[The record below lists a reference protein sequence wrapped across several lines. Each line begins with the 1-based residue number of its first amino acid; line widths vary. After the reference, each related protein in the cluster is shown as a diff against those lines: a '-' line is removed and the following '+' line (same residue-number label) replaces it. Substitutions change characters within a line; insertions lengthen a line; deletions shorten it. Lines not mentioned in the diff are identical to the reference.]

1 MSIQSITESLKK
13 FLSSKKSFKLK
24 SIARTREYLKKFD
37 FLISDASLSQ
47 SLKLTK
53 QAVLQCNRNYSKDN
67 GSRLNLAEDLILSYL
82 KSCKSLQQPVP
93 ESLLKLLIITYL
105 NQSFLYQSSKP
116 NKSVEAVIK
125 ATKVS
130 EQHILRSRK
139 GKLLKFNAKLRQCQ
153 LYTDLGKL
161 DLAIQVSQSV
171 LQEVL
176 KKLEKKSNKK
186 LFKHFVMVAV
196 TAFYRIGIC
205 EKLQGL
211 VKSSEL
217 AFKNATAIIE
227 KYLPANNMV
236 LDLEFQ
242 MLSCRNSSQPPIEK
256 AKPKNKTQELPADC
270 KGESETSIESQ
281 TNSALFL
288 SPGKNETSVGS
299 LVVDKTQDKN
309 NERYYSKDKLA
320 KLQKMMNEEKTRII
334 LNTDNYFFKKIS
346 KHLAINGDLKV
357 TALNV
362 RENVDN
368 QLHDVW
374 LNKELLKKKKKMVH
388 SMTSQN
394 LANVDIQE
402 KIEDLQENFKSRL
415 KTQESKL
422 KFKLKTKIYKQLLRS
437 INVPVKSSKNFP
449 AQKLFFRPPEKR
461 IDTIKSIREKTGLLP
476 ENVKLF
482 EDAKQEI
489 EDHMRELKHDIEGIE
504 KNIETFAHGG
514 ACQLAKSTIIRRAAD
529 VKVKKSIVKT
539 LVKVSSLKK
548 IRNK

>member
-1 MSIQSITESLKK
+1 MSMQSITESLKK
-13 FLSSKKSFKLK
+13 VLSSKKSFKLK
-24 SIARTREYLKKFD
+24 SIPRTREYLKKFD

-53 QAVLQCNRNYSKDN
+53 QAVLQCNRNYHKDN
-67 GSRLNLAEDLILSYL
+67 GSRLNLAEDLILSYI
-82 KSCKSLQQPVP
+82 KSSKSLQQPVP
-93 ESLLKLLIITYL
+93 ESLLKLLIVTYL
-105 NQSFLYQSSKP
+105 NQSFLYQSWKPSK
-116 NKSVEAVIK
+116 SIEAVIK

-130 EQHILRSRK
+130 EHYTLRSRK
-139 GKLLKFNAKLRQCQ
+139 GKLLRFNAKLRQCQ

-186 LFKHFVMVAV
+186 LFKQFVMVAV

-211 VKSSEL
+211 AKSSEL

-227 KYLPANNMV
+227 KYLPANSLV

-242 MLSCRNSSQPPIEK
+242 MLSCRNSSQPPAEK
-256 AKPKNKTQELPADC
+256 SRPRSRIPELVHDC
-270 KGESETSIESQ
+270 KGESEISSESQ
-281 TNSALFL
+281 TTSGLFL
-288 SPGKNETSVGS
+288 SPGKNETS
-299 LVVDKTQDKN
+299 LVSVAVDRTLEKI

-362 RENVDN
+362 RENVDH

-388 SMTSQN
+388 CVTASSC
-394 LANVDIQE
+394 LSVGIQE
-402 KIEDLQENFKSRL
+402 KIEDLQEGFKCRL

-461 IDTIKSIREKTGLLP
+461 IDTVKSIREKTGLLP
-476 ENVKLF
+476 ENLKLF

-489 EDHMRELKHDIEGIE
+489 MDHMEELKHDIEGIE
-504 KNIETFAHGG
+504 KKIETFGHGG
-514 ACQLAKSTIIRRAAD
+514 TCQLAKSTISRRAAD
-529 VKVKKSIVKT
+529 VKVKKSIVKA
-539 LVKVSSLKK
+539 LVKTSSLKK